1 MAFHRLSPNLP
12 GYNPFPVGYD
22 FINNP
27 ALNGDPGVPA
37 LFDGKKIGGPNDGT
51 YFVAFAEDGTSPN
64 FNRMAE
70 ALATNTNQLDDYI
83 RKPVAFATR
92 FAAINGAIPL
102 AIIALPEPNGVFLG
116 NGADLLPDTM
126 ATLFR
131 VLDANDNEI
140 FDPVSGSKV
149 VVTAIG
155 GGFVGTGFSA
165 GAVTLTVAPPIPA
178 FFSYRVYYG
187 VKKDYTQISQ
197 NDFLALSLRN
207 YQASFS
213 ALTPGGL
220 DDRYRRNV
228 LVTPGPVNT
237 PGAGRLIQRDGA
249 APESHVADATATTS
263 FLDPINALWIARP
276 GGARLNVALPVGLG
290 AGSTGYVSYVSRR
303 QVQLAASNEQGAVLS
318 AASFMSVWPHD
329 FSGPIT
335 NALTQIT
342 PTLPAVLN
350 PGGAAPLTVEL
361 NVADYF
367 SSFGTSAVATGYDLL
382 EVTRASGVVETYV
395 ISRLLLG
402 FGARRADLTTLDN
415 DLPAVF
421 PANEPVFV
429 RWLSALYQQGN
440 GSRDFMHKA
449 IPGSSSVK
457 YGSMFHAVPSYLT
470 NTPVAGENGEN
481 SPAQFFTSATGPLFD
496 NPATPKALIWGGFSH
511 AVGPLPTDQPT
522 YVEKGRLYGD
532 GSVDSDA
539 FITAN
544 LLRPKATSTN
554 VAAAAVAYLWSA
566 NTDGSLLTISFTSGA
581 PAAHDVTITPFAWLP
596 VEGDQITVVARQLTN
611 GIGQVFW
618 SPAFKFSGLDA
629 AVSPG
634 VGVTTK
640 WTGIYSASELAFL
653 MTKTTY

>member
-1 MAFHRLSPNLP
+1 MAFHRLNPNLP
-12 GYNPFPVGYD
+12 GYDPFPVGYD

-27 ALNGDPGVPA
+27 AANGDPGVPA

-51 YFVAFAEDGTSPN
+51 YFFSFGEDATSPN

-70 ALATNTNQLDDYI
+70 ALALNTNQLDDYI
-83 RKPVAFATR
+83 RKPVAFVTR
-92 FAAINGAIPL
+92 HADINPLPL
-102 AIIALPEPNGVFLG
+102 ALIALPDPSGVFLG

-131 VLDANDNEI
+131 VLDGNDNEI
-140 FDPVSGSKV
+140 FDPVSGLKV

-165 GAVTLTVAPPIPA
+165 GVVTLTVAPSIPA
-178 FFSYRVYYG
+178 FQSYRVYYG
-187 VKKDYTQISQ
+187 VKRDYTRISQ
-197 NDFLALSLRN
+197 NDFLALSLRS
-207 YQASFS
+207 YQAAFS
-213 ALTPGGL
+213 ALTLGGL

-228 LVTPGPVNT
+228 LSSPGPVNT

-249 APESHVADATATTS
+249 APESHVANATATTP

-276 GGARLNVALPVGLG
+276 GGSRLNLALPAGLG
-290 AGSTGYVSYVSRR
+290 AGSTGYISYVSRR
-303 QVQLAASNEQGAVLS
+303 QVQFGASNEQGAVLS

-329 FSGPIT
+329 FSGPVV

-367 SSFGTSAVATGYDLL
+367 SSFGSSAVATGYDLL

-395 ISRLLLG
+395 VAFLIVG
-402 FGARRADLTTLDN
+402 FVRRAQLTMLDN
-415 DLPAVF
+415 SLPVIF

-440 GSRDFMHKA
+440 GSRDFMNQFDPANSK
-449 IPGSSSVK
+449 VK

-481 SPAQFFTSATGPLFD
+481 APAQFFTSATGPLFD
-496 NPATPKALIWGGFSH
+496 NPATPKALIWGGFKH
-511 AVGPLPTDQPT
+511 TVGPLPTDQPT
-522 YVEKGRLYGD
+522 YVEKGRLSGD

-544 LLRPKATSTN
+544 LLRLKATSTN
-554 VAAAAVAYLWSA
+554 IAAAAVFYNWTAS
-566 NTDGSLLTISFTSGA
+566 TDGSLLTVNFTNA
-581 PAAHDVTITPFAWLP
+581 VPAAHDVNITPFAWLP
-596 VEGDQITVVARQLTN
+596 VEGDLITVVARQLLN
-611 GIGQVFW
+611 GTGQVFW

-640 WTGIYSASELAFL
+640 WTGIYSTSEVAFL